1 MRSNC
6 QQAKSLSKWVLSA
19 LLIIGFNLSFGQNTY
34 KLISEAGGPTQFS
47 QIHIVKPG
55 ETLWGLSRKYEVTI
69 ADLKKWNGLQKD
81 AIFKGQRLLI
91 EMPAA
96 ETPTAET
103 PTTEEVTRGPENAE
117 TIDIAFDGHLSDLFA
132 DPSEEDYTN
141 WETVVPASDDTE
153 WAPFGSDDAM
163 MGPSLAAVSRTVG
176 ASRSAAETQQKFTKR
191 TYHEVKAGEDIY
203 SIADAFHVRV
213 DQLRAWNAIIDVM
226 PGDVIIVN
234 KKAAKPSDPIEEA
247 IPAPSQSTRGLLP
260 ATNDTP
266 QASASNA
273 RQVKTENNEAA
284 QTLSSNRPTLGKWML
299 STPFVHYEGEKVE
312 GERFYALHK
321 HLPVGSTVKM
331 AIPQNQGYV
340 TVKIVGKLPA
350 KQNADLAL
358 SIACVRIL
366 EGAGENTAAT
376 LYYN

>member
-6 QQAKSLSKWVLSA
+6 KQAKSLSKWVLSA
-19 LLIIGFNLSFGQNTY
+19 LLLIGFNLSSGQNTY

-47 QIHIVKPG
+47 QIHIVKSG
-55 ETLWGLSRKYEVTI
+55 ETLWGLSRKYEVSI

-91 EMPAA
+91 EMPAT
-96 ETPTAET
+96 ETPATET
-103 PTTEEVTRGPENAE
+103 PTTEEATRGPENAE
-117 TIDIAFDGHLSDLFA
+117 TIEIAFDGHLSDLFA
-132 DPSEEDYTN
+132 DISEENYTN
-141 WETVVPASDDTE
+141 WEAEVPASDDTE
-153 WAPFGSDDAM
+153 WAPFGDEDEM
-163 MGPSLAAVSRTVG
+163 MGPSLAEVARTVG
-176 ASRSAAETQQKFTKR
+176 TSRSATENQQKFTKR
-191 TYHEVKAGEDIY
+191 SYHEVKAGEDIY

-247 IPAPSQSTRGLLP
+247 TPAPSQGIRGLLP
-260 ATNDTP
+260 ANKNAA
-266 QASASNA
+266 QASNA
-273 RQVKTENNEAA
+273 NARKVETQSTEAT
-284 QTLSSNRPTLGKWML
+284 QTLDSNRPSLGKWML

-321 HLPVGSTVKM
+321 HLPVGTTVKM

-340 TVKIVGKLPA
+340 TVKIIGKLSA
-350 KQNADLAL
+350 KQKADMAL

-376 LYYN
+376 IYYN